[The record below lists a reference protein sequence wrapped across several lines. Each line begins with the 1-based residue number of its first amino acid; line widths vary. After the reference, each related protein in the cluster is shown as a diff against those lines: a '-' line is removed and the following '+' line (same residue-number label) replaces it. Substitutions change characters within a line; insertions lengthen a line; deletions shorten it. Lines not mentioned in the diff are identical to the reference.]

1 MPPGARYSL
10 ALSTQALE
18 PFSEYAQF
26 LAREVE
32 QTTLQNS
39 SQAVSKIE
47 NCRQPKKGGCPPGVP
62 VGGGPC
68 LPTRGCFCVLGG
80 PCGQNPRCIRARQSL
95 GMASLQ
101 GLRLGRKG
109 FSGPD
114 TDRGQ
119 INSSSRRGTDDD
131 SRSWTTKAGETHSRT
146 QGGKKRL
153 RYLKVHPGSS
163 ERCLPPPVKSLGFRG
178 KEHPRFVLCHVKT
191 ISQLK
196 CGLH

>member
-1 MPPGARYSL
+1 M
-10 ALSTQALE
+10 
-18 PFSEYAQF
+18 
-26 LAREVE
+26 
-32 QTTLQNS
+32 S
-39 SQAVSKIE
+39 S
-47 NCRQPKKGGCPPGVP
+47 R
-62 VGGGPC
+62 GPC
-68 LPTRGCFCVLGG
+68 WGRSLPRPGGAAFVFWGG
-80 PCGQNPRCIRARQSL
+80 PCGQNPGCIRARQSL

-101 GLRLGRKG
+101 GLHLGRKG
-109 FSGPD
+109 FLGPD

-146 QGGKKRL
+146 QGKKKKKRL

-163 ERCLPPPVKSLGFRG
+163 ERHLPPPVKSLGFRR
-178 KEHPRFVLCHVKT
+178 KEHPCFVLCHVKT